1 MRTFLLVMCFIF
13 GGLSVASFAQDAPS
27 QPSGEIGIED
37 SVAQDAAIAVRIRN
51 ILSQLEGYEDVQV
64 SVRSGIV
71 TLSGTTLDTPTAVR
85 LNELVGRVNGV
96 VAIENE
102 VGETT
107 DVVERLNPLV
117 KRTTLRIQQTLNYLP
132 LLFIAFLAFLFVTM
146 LGFMLARM
154 KQPWNRIA
162 PNAFI
167 ADIYRQLLRIAFII
181 AGIVIALD
189 ILGAT
194 ALLSTIL
201 GAAGIIG
208 LAIGFAVRDTVE
220 NFIASIMLSIRQPF
234 HPNDAVEIGG
244 AEGKVIRLT
253 SRATVLLSYDGN
265 HIRIPNST
273 VFGSQITNF
282 SRNPERRFSFQI
294 GVGYGTDL
302 AFALQLAHDTLSA
315 LPYVLRSPAVAVWIE
330 ELGGSDITLT
340 VTGWINQT
348 ETSLHSARSEAIRL
362 TLDAFEDA
370 GIEMPEPTYRL
381 LTDIPQPSAA
391 PPSHPPAPVSK
402 SRASHADARA
412 GTALDVNA
420 TAEHELESI
429 VAAERET
436 GKVEDLLHRD
446 NPDE

>member
-1 MRTFLLVMCFIF
+1 MRIILLLFFLALVSPPT
-13 GGLSVASFAQDAPS
+13 LSLAQDAPV
-27 QPSGEIGIED
+27 QPSGEIGIEN
-37 SVAQDAAIAVRIRN
+37 SATHDAAIAVRIRS
-51 ILSQLEGYEDVQV
+51 ILSELEGYGDVTV
-64 SVRSGIV
+64 TVKSGIV
-71 TLSGTTLDTPTAVR
+71 TLRGTTLDTPTALR

-117 KRTTLRIQQTLNYLP
+117 KRTTLRIQQALNYLP
-132 LLFIAFLAFLFVTM
+132 LLLIALLAFLGVTM

-162 PNAFI
+162 PNSFI
-167 ADIYRQLLRIAFII
+167 ADIYRQLLRIAFVI
-181 AGIVIALD
+181 AGIVVALD

-234 HPNDAVEIGG
+234 QPNDAVEIGG

-265 HIRIPNST
+265 HIRIPNSK
-273 VFGSQITNF
+273 VFSSQITNF
-282 SRNPERRFSFQI
+282 SRNPERRFKFSI

-302 AFALQLAHDTLSA
+302 AYALQLAHDTLNA
-315 LPYVLRSPAVAVWIE
+315 LPYVLDSPAVAVWIE
-330 ELGGSDITLT
+330 EMGGSDISLT
-340 VTGWINQT
+340 ITGWINQT
-348 ETSLHSARSEAIRL
+348 ETGLLSARSEAIRL
-362 TLDAFEDA
+362 TLDAFENA

-381 LTDIPQPSAA
+381 LTDIQT
-391 PPSHPPAPVSK
+391 PVSPASQTPPVTK
-402 SRASHADARA
+402 AKASHTDARP

-420 TAEHELESI
+420 TSEQELENI
-429 VAAERET
+429 VEEERKT
-436 GKVEDLLHRD
+436 TKSEDLLDRD
-446 NPDE
+446 SPEE